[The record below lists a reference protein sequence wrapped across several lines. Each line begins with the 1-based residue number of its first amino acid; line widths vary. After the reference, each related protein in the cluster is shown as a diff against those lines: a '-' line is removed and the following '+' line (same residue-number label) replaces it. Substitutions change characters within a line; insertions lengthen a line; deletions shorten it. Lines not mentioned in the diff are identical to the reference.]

1 VVETGKQKISRETKM
16 GSLGFFAYPEASSI
30 VSEAA
35 RGAAALSDREPLK
48 LKPWESVAIIGFK
61 LDDLIRDQIHEANV
75 LAADITYPNHNVF
88 YEIGYAIAVG
98 KPVIPTVNIA
108 IDKAIERIQ
117 KIGLFDT
124 LGWATYVNSV
134 ELSAKLRDWN
144 DISWSN
150 KYSRRRNHAQP
161 LFILDTLK
169 KTDFRNQIFHAA
181 DNSHVNYR
189 KFDPEEISRLT
200 AAQAV
205 AEISSSSGVIIPIIH
220 QELIGS
226 EIHNLRAAFLL
237 GLSHGYIMRTVQCRW
252 TIAIL
257 SPIPL
262 TEKRLTTTSKD
273 IALKRS

>member
-1 VVETGKQKISRETKM
+1 MRRGSYQAISLAIFTCSNRPRTLRRAGESAAPHFSPKHPPADGGGGILVVETGKQKISRETKM

-30 VSEAA
+30 VSEAV

-48 LKPWESVAIIGFK
+48 LKLWESVTIIGFK

-169 KTDFRNQIFHAA
+169 RLISGIKSFTLRITRTLITE
-181 DNSHVNYR
+181 NSTLKKFPASQPR
-189 KFDPEEISRLT
+189 KLWRRFP
-200 AAQAV
+200 
-205 AEISSSSGVIIPIIH
+205 
-220 QELIGS
+220 
-226 EIHNLRAAFLL
+226 LRPA
-237 GLSHGYIMRTVQCRW
+237 
-252 TIAIL
+252 
-257 SPIPL
+257 
-262 TEKRLTTTSKD
+262 
-273 IALKRS
+273 